1 MGAVSF
7 SCLNG
12 ACTHDTKLEYS
23 EVLSATGEAELD
35 VSEPVDA
42 PGTPKAS
49 RLREFLNKHSSPR
62 GYNALAGGA
71 VDHVS
76 TPDSGSPQSVL
87 STISPTKDR
96 QSPSRFSLP
105 KYQTSKVPKF
115 IYSIPSILEIVAKM

>member
-23 EVLSATGEAELD
+23 DVLSATEEAEL
-35 VSEPVDA
+35 ELNGAVDA

-62 GYNALAGGA
+62 GYNALGGGA
-71 VDHVS
+71 ADHVS
-76 TPDSGSPQSVL
+76 TPDSGSPQSVQ
-87 STISPTKDR
+87 STIRPTKDR
-96 QSPSRFSLP
+96 FSLL
-105 KYQTSKVPKF
+105 KYQTRKV
-115 IYSIPSILEIVAKM
+115 LEFTNIISLFARIIATMWAS